1 MNYWMTA
8 MRSILTNPVNLLCC
22 LLLALPA
29 VAKQTDYQEKIY
41 VDSNRQLAELGQNKV
56 SFLDEVVI
64 TQGTIKITADKVE
77 VMRKGEKGAEEM
89 IAYGS
94 PATFF
99 QILDNGKPVNARA
112 KQLHYKLSEKL
123 VILTDQAE
131 LQQEDN
137 KVTSDVI
144 RYDIQKQQM
153 TAETTSKS
161 SRVKTVF
168 MPEQMHDQGQEPKK
182 GGQ

>member
-8 MRSILTNPVNLLCC
+8 MRSILTKPVNLLCC

-29 VAKQTDYQEKIY
+29 MAKQTDYQQKIY
-41 VDSNRQLAELGQNKV
+41 VDSKRQLAELGDNKV
-56 SFLDEVVI
+56 SFIDEVTI
-64 TQGTIKITADKVE
+64 NQGTIKITADKVE
-77 VMRKGEKGAEEM
+77 VLRKGDKGAEEM

-99 QILDNGKPVNARA
+99 QILDNGKPVQASA
-112 KQLHYKLSEKL
+112 KQLHYKLKEKL
-123 VILTDQAE
+123 VILTGQAE
-131 LQQEDN
+131 LKQEDN

-153 TAETTSKS
+153 AAESTSKG
-161 SRVKTVF
+161 SRVKTIF
-168 MPEQMHDQGQEPKK
+168 LPKQLQEQNQPK

>member
-8 MRSILTNPVNLLCC
+8 MRSILTKPVNLLCC

-29 VAKQTDYQEKIY
+29 MAKQTDYQQKIY
-41 VDSNRQLAELGQNKV
+41 VDSKRQLAELGDNKV
-56 SFLDEVVI
+56 SFIDEVTI
-64 TQGTIKITADKVE
+64 NQGTIKISADKVE
-77 VMRKGEKGAEEM
+77 VLRKGDKGAEEM
-89 IAYGS
+89 IAYGN

-99 QILDNGKPVNARA
+99 QILDDGKPVQASA
-112 KQLHYKLSEKL
+112 KQLHYKLKEKL
-123 VILTDQAE
+123 VILTGQAE
-131 LQQEDN
+131 LKQEDN

-153 TAETTSKS
+153 AAESTSKG
-161 SRVKTVF
+161 SRVKTIFLPDQVQ
-168 MPEQMHDQGQEPKK
+168 EQSQSK